1 VDLIVSRDLKR
12 LENYQYVFS
21 RFCSVKKEEWRWRL
35 TDKAQNLFGVSQL
48 AKTSSGHFLLT
59 VRADCYPETYITK
72 PNNIH
77 RLIGNCIHVNQCRSL
92 EFTVSF
98 LCPRHYSSFFI
109 SNVYGQDFLSVTA
122 TKLRHWDS
130 SMEMI
135 FEFLGSQMKKQAS
148 FFANIL
154 PTFTASLQISIM
166 TTESTPLHSNGESED
181 AAYSLLYLDT
191 IDEIQENWKWILTV
205 GILNLFTGLACL
217 ICPWLATQV
226 SELMLVGVIFFSGVL
241 NATAVCFRNSESLS
255 TVYRNHIFLLGI
267 GQIVLAVIMFN
278 HPNTTLTILT
288 LMVAI
293 IFMGIGSLQ
302 MAATREQH
310 NLAARGLLF
319 LSGGLTI
326 LLSVGILI
334 FMPISRWI
342 TIGVLIGTNLIN
354 LGSTRIILAFYG
366 RSLSKDDRATNEQW
380 RYYMEANLS

>member
-1 VDLIVSRDLKR
+1 
-12 LENYQYVFS
+12 
-21 RFCSVKKEEWRWRL
+21 
-35 TDKAQNLFGVSQL
+35 
-48 AKTSSGHFLLT
+48 
-59 VRADCYPETYITK
+59 
-72 PNNIH
+72 
-77 RLIGNCIHVNQCRSL
+77 
-92 EFTVSF
+92 
-98 LCPRHYSSFFI
+98 
-109 SNVYGQDFLSVTA
+109 
-122 TKLRHWDS
+122 
-130 SMEMI
+130 
-135 FEFLGSQMKKQAS
+135 
-148 FFANIL
+148 
-154 PTFTASLQISIM
+154 
-166 TTESTPLHSNGESED
+166 
-181 AAYSLLYLDT
+181 
-191 IDEIQENWKWILTV
+191 
-205 GILNLFTGLACL
+205 
-217 ICPWLATQV
+217 
-226 SELMLVGVIFFSGVL
+226 
-241 NATAVCFRNSESLS
+241 
-255 TVYRNHIFLLGI
+255 
-267 GQIVLAVIMFN
+267 MFN